1 MRASE
6 FVPTLRALESADDH
20 KDPLRHQ
27 VRFCARWSLD
37 NMCTLAFMAEG
48 CVKEGLAETDTP
60 LWARCCVC
68 VCGGGTQSRAR
79 CVHAALEVRWG
90 GRARTDARAAGP
102 WPEPRFWTGPAA
114 HAVHQRDA
122 QHHRPDRLYQAV
134 ALGPRGA
141 VPRLGRPVWG
151 WAADG
156 QRAGTGR
163 RHATT
168 RTRLRVCVVLWPS
181 PLVRGTVLG

>member
-68 VCGGGTQSRAR
+68 V
-79 CVHAALEVRWG
+79 WG
-90 GRARTDARAAGP
+90 GHTVPSPVRTCGAG
-102 WPEPRFWTGPAA
+102 GP
-114 HAVHQRDA
+114 V
-122 QHHRPDRLYQAV
+122 
-134 ALGPRGA
+134 G
-141 VPRLGRPVWG
+141 
-151 WAADG
+151 
-156 QRAGTGR
+156 
-163 RHATT
+163 
-168 RTRLRVCVVLWPS
+168 RTRS
-181 PLVRGTVLG
+181 Y